1 MYHFIKN
8 FAQINFLLLIFAVGG
23 CAQTVPANKPTTLNP
38 EFDKKIS
45 SLLRFNV
52 PLISVQE
59 LEQKQDQVILLDAR
73 ELEEYQTSHIK
84 GAHYIGYNKFDKK
97 DLAKFPKDK
106 EIVLYCSIGYRS
118 EKIGNRL
125 QKLGFTKVSNLYGSI
140 FEWVNQG
147 NPVVDKNEQ
156 PTNLVHGYNKNW
168 SQWINQDSIK
178 KVW

>member
-8 FAQINFLLLIFAVGG
+8 IAQINFLLLIFTSSG
-23 CAQTVPANKPTTLNP
+23 CAQPIPTNKPTTLNP

-45 SLLRFNV
+45 SLLRFDV

-59 LEQKQDQVILLDAR
+59 LKEKRDEVILLDAR
-73 ELEEYQTSHIK
+73 EPTEYQTSHIE
-84 GAHYIGYNKFDKK
+84 GAHYIGYKNFNEK
-97 DLAKFPKDK
+97 DLADFPKDK

-125 QKLGFTKVSNLYGSI
+125 QKMGYTKVYNLYGSI

-147 NPVVDKNEQ
+147 NPIVDKNEK
-156 PTNLVHGYNKNW
+156 PTVTVHGYNKNW
-168 SQWINQDSIK
+168 SQWIDHSSIK